1 MSPRIGLVL
10 PFAAACL
17 LAGHAT
23 PPSPACCPAPPSGK
37 PVVNA
42 DQTVVI
48 LWDAATKTEHFI
60 RRASF
65 KSAADD
71 FGFLIP
77 SPTRP
82 DLNESGN
89 DAFPYLEKLTEELRA
104 ICREH
109 LAPYEVP
116 KLFEFADALPRSPLG
131 KLLKRELRK
140 SVNGNAVLSAE
151 SRINEK
157 RFDKDDDDESAEPNG
172 NGNGSSK
179 KNAGKKEVA

>member
-1 MSPRIGLVL
+1 LVL

-17 LAGHAT
+17 LAGHVP

-48 LWDAATKTEHFI
+48 LWDAASKTQHFI

-65 KSAADD
+65 KSDADD

-77 SPTRP
+77 SPTQP

-89 DAFPYLEKLTEELRA
+89 DAFPYLQKLTEPEVQVVKRPSGGGG
-104 ICREH
+104 CGCG
-109 LAPYEVP
+109 APRGAAP
-116 KLFEFADALPRSPLG
+116 DFSM
-131 KLLKRELRK
+131 
-140 SVNGNAVLSAE
+140 
-151 SRINEK
+151 
-157 RFDKDDDDESAEPNG
+157 
-172 NGNGSSK
+172 
-179 KNAGKKEVA
+179 VA